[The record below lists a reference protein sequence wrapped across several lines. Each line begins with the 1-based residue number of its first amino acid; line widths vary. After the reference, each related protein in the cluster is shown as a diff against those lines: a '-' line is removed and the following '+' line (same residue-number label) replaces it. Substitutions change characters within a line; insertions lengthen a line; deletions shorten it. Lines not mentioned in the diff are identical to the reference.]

1 MFIDLQGV
9 FTFILLGAM
18 SWAVFYLIAKI
29 DTWIG
34 DRKYNRIKK

>member
-9 FTFILLGAM
+9 FTAVLLGGI
-18 SWAVFYLIAKI
+18 SWAVFIIIAKI